1 MRGEKKRKAVG
12 NLRLNSIIICH
23 IFHICSR
30 RKNKLKWKWMPKPT
44 QCFEC
49 GRIRFIS
56 GQTGVTNGRFWYYET
71 YIHCFRIHFWTFKIP
86 HKFRT
91 SEQNVWSLTPADFY
105 TWRTIWFEI
114 WRFPEHTLETWRYF
128 WRRFP
133 FEKNSGGWTLCVYEI
148 ESIAHHNFG
157 CQLNPVNRC
166 ENEKKRDQLKWKI
179 QR

>member
-1 MRGEKKRKAVG
+1 MEMDAKTDAM
-12 NLRLNSIIICH
+12 LRMWAHPVYFRPNRCDKWSFLILWNIHSLFSYTFLNIQNSA
-23 IFHICSR
+23 
-30 RKNKLKWKWMPKPT
+30 
-44 QCFEC
+44 Q
-49 GRIRFIS
+49 
-56 GQTGVTNGRFWYYET
+56 
-71 YIHCFRIHFWTFKIP
+71 IP
-86 HKFRT
+86 NFRT
-91 SEQNVWSLTPADFY
+91 KRLKSDARRFLYMADNLVWDLTLSRAK
-105 TWRTIWFEI
+105 
-114 WRFPEHTLETWRYF
+114 HTLETWRYF